1 MRIEELLEKMQKKK
15 ELMYKVYREAELT
28 ESEMEL
34 AHIDGILEGMDI
46 MINLVKEECR

>member
-1 MRIEELLEKMQKKK
+1 MNNEELLEKMQKKK

-34 AHIDGILEGMDI
+34 AHIDGILEGITM
-46 MINLVKEECR
+46 MINLVKEECK